1 MAKTDALTVR
11 KTPRQTR
18 SAATVDAILEAAA
31 RILETGGLAE
41 YSTNAVAR
49 RAGVSVGSLYQ
60 YFPNKDA
67 ITRELTFR
75 RTADLVADIDAAFSD
90 ASKACALSQVIDI
103 AVRHQQH
110 RPRLSRIL
118 DAEESRLP
126 PDPALRELAAGVLAH
141 LQRGLHA
148 NGYEGDTMEASLDIM
163 AIIRGMVD
171 AANARGEGDP
181 VRLSSRVRRA
191 VFGYLERGA

>member
-1 MAKTDALTVR
+1 MAKTDALRVR
-11 KTPRQTR
+11 KTPGQTR

-49 RAGVSVGSLYQ
+49 RAGVSIGSLYQ

-75 RTADLVADIDAAFSD
+75 RTAELVADIDAAFSG
-90 ASKACALSQVIDI
+90 ATKAHALSHVIDI
-103 AVRHQQH
+103 AVRHQQQ

-126 PDPALRELAAGVLAH
+126 PDPALRELAATVLEH
-141 LQRGLHA
+141 LQRCLHESA
-148 NGYEGDTMEASLDIM
+148 YDGDTMEASLDIM

-171 AANARGEGDP
+171 AASARGEGDP
-181 VRLSSRVRRA
+181 VGLSSRVRRA
-191 VFGYLERGA
+191 VFGYLEQGA